1 MVSRPS
7 VENQYNFSDQLPF
20 SVLDRTGSSVGT
32 VWKAVIVTDVHYGS
46 GNRVAAHVRHWC
58 FRFLFNLAG
67 LQVRIQR
74 PPALRQTCLL
84 LLEYNGRGWITQLLL
99 PALFPRP
106 LTILFLRSTYIWNR
120 ERVFQEPERGLRRAL
135 SEPQSTLQPWL
146 HSGDHTQ
153 KSYGRW
159 TQSYRMKL
167 NGPIGKVL
175 FVAWKRQL
183 PENLII

>member
-1 MVSRPS
+1 MGAETEWQHTSGTGVSDS
-7 VENQYNFSDQLPF
+7 CSTLLVYKWGFS
-20 SVLDRTGSSVGT
+20 
-32 VWKAVIVTDVHYGS
+32 
-46 GNRVAAHVRHWC
+46 
-58 FRFLFNLAG
+58 G
-67 LQVRIQR
+67 L
-74 PPALRQTCLL
+74 PALRQTCLL